1 MALRT
6 PRQHD
11 RVTVQGHNGV
21 LTVVD
26 IDKQLKTAA
35 LQFVTGDGPV
45 LQSIPW
51 ADLRY
56 MDEEDGSESAA
67 PIVEEKPDK
76 D

>member
-26 IDKQLKTAA
+26 VDQQSKTTA

-45 LQSIPW
+45 LQSVPW
-51 ADLRY
+51 ADLHY
-56 MDEEDGSESAA
+56 MDEEASESAA
-67 PIVEEKPDK
+67 PMVKEKPDK
-76 D
+76 G

>member
-26 IDKQLKTAA
+26 VDEQSKTAA

-45 LQSIPW
+45 LTGIPW

-56 MDEEDGSESAA
+56 MDEEEGSESAA
-67 PIVEEKPDK
+67 PDA
-76 D
+76 